1 MPIKGPLPPA
11 MDSQQSWEPRQWIN
25 RGGELLASNPYL
37 AQKLL
42 AQGLRSIPEE
52 PVAYYNLGI
61 GLHQQRRLDAAIR
74 AYKLALAL
82 PGCPIKET
90 TNNLAQDLLLSGHWL
105 EGWEYYEQRF
115 QRRPAMHD
123 FFKEHLGPRWPGPS
137 QGEPGQHLLLVAEQG
152 LGDTLQFCRLALGL
166 QELGHPITLFC
177 QTALVALLQEGSA
190 LSHVVDRLDP
200 PDLRPGSRWVPLMSL
215 TPLLLPNPQRI
226 PYASGYL
233 RPDPQR
239 VAAWGQRLQRRPQ
252 RRLIA
257 LHWQG
262 NPGHEGSLYSRG
274 RSMAFRDWLG
284 LRNLEDVE
292 FLSIQKGAGSE
303 QLRLDAGLP
312 FVAGQAAFSASMD
325 FRDTA
330 AALAH
335 CDLLLSADSGVV
347 HLAGSL
353 GLPAWVALRWIPE
366 WRWGLEGCSTP
377 WYGSLRLFRQP
388 QDNDWASVVKAMASE
403 LRHGALKS

>member
-11 MDSQQSWEPRQWIN
+11 MDPEQSWNPRDWVN
-25 RGGELLASNPYL
+25 RGGELLASDPYL
-37 AQKLL
+37 AKQFLVQ
-42 AQGLRSIPEE
+42 ALRGIPEE

-61 GLHQQRRLDAAIR
+61 GLHQQRRLNAAIR
-74 AYKLALAL
+74 AYRIALAL
-82 PGCPIKET
+82 PGCPIKEA
-90 TNNLAQDLLLSGHWL
+90 TNNLSQDLLLSGHWL
-105 EGWEYYEQRF
+105 EGWGHYEQRF

-137 QGEPGQHLLLVAEQG
+137 AESAGQHLVLVAEQG
-152 LGDTLQFCRLALGL
+152 LGDTLQFCRLALVL

-177 QTALVALLQEGSA
+177 QTALVPLLQESSA
-190 LSHVVDRLDP
+190 LGQVVDRLDP
-200 PDLRPGSRWVPLMSL
+200 PDLVPGSRWVPLMSL
-215 TPLLLPNPQRI
+215 TPLLLPDPKRI

-239 VAAWGQRLQRRPQ
+239 VAAWGKRLQRRPN

-274 RSMAFRDWLG
+274 RSMAFSDWLG
-284 LRNLEDVE
+284 LRNLEGVE

-312 FVAGQAAFSASMD
+312 FVAGQAAFSTSMD
-325 FRDTA
+325 FRDTT

-335 CDLLLSADSGVV
+335 CDLLLTADSGVV
-347 HLAGSL
+347 HLAGAL

-366 WRWGLEGCSTP
+366 WRWGLEGFSTP
-377 WYGSLRLFRQP
+377 WYESLRLFRQP
-388 QDNDWASVVKAMASE
+388 HNNDWASVVRAMASA
-403 LRHGALKS
+403 LRQGALKS

>member
-1 MPIKGPLPPA
+1 MPIKGRFSPA
-11 MDSQQSWEPRQWIN
+11 MDSQQSWKPRDWVN
-25 RGGELLASNPYL
+25 RGGELLALDPYL
-37 AQKLL
+37 AQKFI

-52 PVAYYNLGI
+52 PLAYYNLGI

-74 AYKLALAL
+74 AYRLALAL
-82 PGCPIKET
+82 PGCPIKEA
-90 TNNLAQDLLLSGHWL
+90 TNNLAQDLLLNGHWL
-105 EGWEYYEQRF
+105 EGWEHYEQRF

-123 FFKEHLGPRWPGPS
+123 FFKQHLGPRWPGPIK
-137 QGEPGQHLLLVAEQG
+137 GAPGQHLVLVAEQG
-152 LGDTLQFCRLALGL
+152 LGDTLQFCRLALVL
-166 QELGHPITLFC
+166 QELGHSITLFC
-177 QTALVALLQEGSA
+177 QTALVSLLQEGSG
-190 LSHVVDRLDP
+190 LGQVVDRLDP
-200 PDLRPGSRWVPLMSL
+200 PDLVPGSRWVPLMSL
-215 TPLLLPNPQRI
+215 TPLLLPDPQQI
-226 PYASGYL
+226 PYAGGYL

-239 VAAWGQRLQRRPQ
+239 VAAWGERLQRRPD

-262 NPGHEGSLYSRG
+262 NPSHEGSLYSRG
-274 RSMAFRDWLG
+274 RSMAFSDWLG
-284 LRNLEDVE
+284 LRNLEGIE

-303 QLRLDAGLP
+303 QLRQDAGLP
-312 FVAGQAAFSASMD
+312 FVAGQGAFSASMD

-347 HLAGSL
+347 HLAGAL

-366 WRWGLEGCSTP
+366 WRWGLEGCSSP
-377 WYGSLRLFRQP
+377 WYQSLRLFRQP
-388 QDNDWASVVKAMASE
+388 QNNDWARVVAAMASE

>member
-1 MPIKGPLPPA
+1 
-11 MDSQQSWEPRQWIN
+11 MDSQQSWEPREWVN

-42 AQGLRSIPEE
+42 AQGLRVIPEE
-52 PVAYYNLGI
+52 PAAYYNLGI
-61 GLHQQRRLDAAIR
+61 GLHQQRRLNAAIR
-74 AYKLALAL
+74 AYRLALAL
-82 PGCPIKET
+82 PGCPIKEA

-137 QGEPGQHLLLVAEQG
+137 AESAGQHLVLVAEQG
-152 LGDTLQFCRLALGL
+152 LGDTLQFCRLALVL

-177 QTALVALLQEGSA
+177 QTALVPLLQEGSA
-190 LSHVVDRLDP
+190 LGHVVDRLDP
-200 PDLRPGSRWVPLMSL
+200 PDLVPCSRWVPLMSL
-215 TPLLLPNPQRI
+215 TPLLLPDPQRI
-226 PYASGYL
+226 PYAGGYL
-233 RPDPQR
+233 DTDPQR
-239 VAAWGQRLQRRPQ
+239 VAAWGERLQRRPN

-274 RSMAFRDWLG
+274 RSMAFSDWLA
-284 LRNLEDVE
+284 LRNLEGVE

-303 QLRLDAGLP
+303 QLRMDAGLA
-312 FVAGQAAFSASMD
+312 FVDGQAAFSASMD

-335 CDLLLSADSGVV
+335 CDLLLTADSGVV
-347 HLAGSL
+347 HLAGAL

-366 WRWGLEGCSTP
+366 WRWGLEGCSSP

-388 QDNDWASVVKAMASE
+388 RDNDWASVVRAMASA
-403 LRHGALKS
+403 LRQGALRS